1 MRLVSLIRGIGN
13 KAYEHAFPMYF
24 LCYRAFK
31 AFADRAERQFLKR
44 MLSEGAVAVDAG
56 ANIGIYSQFL
66 SRCVGPTGVV
76 HSFEPSPENFRHLQ
90 SATRKLANVRLSQ
103 AALGECSGRSRLYLS
118 DKLNVDHRTYAI
130 EEESRRTMPIDI
142 IALDDYFKLGQ
153 RVDVIKMDIQGYEL
167 HALRGASRVIADNT
181 AIKLLVE
188 FWPYGLRQAGVRW
201 SDLIANLKTQ
211 GMAIWQLSNN
221 GLVPFRAESVREVPA
236 WYVNLF
242 ASRHSVTEYE
252 RTTKGAPDHGT

>member
-1 MRLVSLIRGIGN
+1 
-13 KAYEHAFPMYF
+13 
-24 LCYRAFK
+24 
-31 AFADRAERQFLKR
+31 
-44 MLSEGAVAVDAG
+44 
-56 ANIGIYSQFL
+56 
-66 SRCVGPTGVV
+66 
-76 HSFEPSPENFRHLQ
+76 
-90 SATRKLANVRLSQ
+90 
-103 AALGECSGRSRLYLS
+103 
-118 DKLNVDHRTYAI
+118 
-130 EEESRRTMPIDI
+130 MPIDI